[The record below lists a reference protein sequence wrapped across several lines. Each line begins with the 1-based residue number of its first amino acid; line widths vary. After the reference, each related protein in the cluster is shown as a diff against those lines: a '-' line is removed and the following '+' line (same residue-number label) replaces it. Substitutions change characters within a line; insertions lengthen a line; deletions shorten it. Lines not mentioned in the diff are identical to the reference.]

1 MWAGA
6 WGTSFWIDPKERL
19 VGILMAQG
27 PSNRYQT
34 RMVYKNLVYGA
45 LSD

>member
-1 MWAGA
+1 MTKRFARCR
-6 WGTSFWIDPKERL
+6 PLL
-19 VGILMAQG
+19 VGVLMAQS